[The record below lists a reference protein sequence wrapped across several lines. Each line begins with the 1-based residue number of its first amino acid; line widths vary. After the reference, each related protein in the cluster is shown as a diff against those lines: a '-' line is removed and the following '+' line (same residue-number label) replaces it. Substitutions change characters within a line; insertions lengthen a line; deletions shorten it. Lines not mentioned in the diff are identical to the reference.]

1 MAERTNLARLNVP
14 TQKYVDT
21 LVNVFSYAN
30 DLIKYS
36 DSYVYGSEDDIRMRV
51 YTVSCL
57 DGTTARI
64 AIFTSDDDNSYYAA
78 IEVEEE
84 WCEFTLLNSTKEKD
98 TIRFNSPTGMHFYAD
113 DYILHECGGTPI
125 SDVII
130 GMMSNSKHIGEDV
143 VYTTLNLAKEQGLL

>member
-21 LVNVFSYAN
+21 LVNVLTYAN

-36 DSYVYGSEDDIRMRV
+36 DSYVYGSEDDIRMRL

-64 AIFTSDDDNSYYAA
+64 AIFTPDDDNSYYSA
-78 IEVEEE
+78 IEVDNE
-84 WCEFTLLNSTKEKD
+84 WCEFTLLGSTKQKD
-98 TIRFNSPTGMHFYAD
+98 TIRFNTPTGLHFYAD
-113 DYILHECGGTPI
+113 DYILRECGGTPL
-125 SDVII
+125 SDLLI
-130 GMMSNSKHIGEDV
+130 GMMSNSRHIGEDV
-143 VYTTLNLAKEQGLL
+143 VYTTINMAKEQGLI